1 MSSDTDLIRIL
12 AVDDHKLIRRG
23 IAALV
28 ATEPDMRVVA
38 EGTNGREAV
47 KEFRA
52 HRPDVTLMDFQ
63 MPEMNGLEATRQI
76 IKNSPGT
83 PILML
88 TVYATSQL
96 MEQARRA
103 GVKGFCPKSEVHCIV
118 EAVTTLLD
126 GGTYFQNRALAK

>member
-1 MSSDTDLIRIL
+1 MTRIL
-12 AVDDHKLIRRG
+12 LVDDHKAVRQELHRMLEQQDAWTVCG
-23 IAALV
+23 
-28 ATEPDMRVVA
+28 EA
-38 EGTNGREAV
+38 ENGRQAV
-47 KEFRA
+47 DKFAKA
-52 HRPDVTLMDFQ
+52 HPDVVVMDFQ

-103 GVKGFCPKSEVHCIV
+103 GVRGFCPKSEVHCIV